1 LQAGKVQN
9 LRVAA
14 RALNGVVIPAGEV
27 FSFWAHVPRPVKRN
41 GFSDGRE
48 VREGCVIPSTGGGL
62 CQLSNALYDLAL
74 TAGCEI
80 VERHAHT
87 RRVPGSQAVAGRDAT
102 VFWNYVDLRFRTAFT
117 AQLEVRLTAR
127 ELIVKL
133 RRLAGER
140 PATEVAPPSGTF
152 APDVESCETCGV
164 TECFR
169 NPALE
174 SLAQTGV
181 TAWLLDAWQP
191 EFDKYLAAERDA
203 KGRVFLPLD
212 SLRWRVGPYRWQTK
226 GFARVHSEPW
236 FVLWR
241 SWRSRRMAAQG
252 AARQLALLKFDEA
265 LAQRFARRLPPEAT
279 HLVISQNLLPFLW
292 RDGVLGGRTFD
303 VLMTRLPI
311 AELEKTLDRA
321 ASRHPQSRTLAD
333 FRAPREIAAAESA
346 ALANASRWIT
356 PHSAIAELAGARA
369 LKLEWHLPKLE
380 RARRGDWIVYPASTL
395 ARKGAIEL
403 RDAAKALGLPVRLCG
418 PVIEETAFWEG
429 VRTECVPAMSLDGA
443 AVVVL
448 PAWVEHWPR
457 RLLAALAAGIPVIAS
472 RACGLEGVPGV
483 TTIADLDGD
492 TLQNALAEVS
502 PCLSASERS

>member
-1 LQAGKVQN
+1 
-9 LRVAA
+9 
-14 RALNGVVIPAGEV
+14 
-27 FSFWAHVPRPVKRN
+27 
-41 GFSDGRE
+41 
-48 VREGCVIPSTGGGL
+48 
-62 CQLSNALYDLAL
+62 
-74 TAGCEI
+74 
-80 VERHAHT
+80 
-87 RRVPGSQAVAGRDAT
+87 
-102 VFWNYVDLRFRTAFT
+102 
-117 AQLEVRLTAR
+117 
-127 ELIVKL
+127 
-133 RRLAGER
+133 
-140 PATEVAPPSGTF
+140 
-152 APDVESCETCGV
+152 
-164 TECFR
+164 
-169 NPALE
+169 
-174 SLAQTGV
+174 
-181 TAWLLDAWQP
+181 
-191 EFDKYLAAERDA
+191 
-203 KGRVFLPLD
+203 
-212 SLRWRVGPYRWQTK
+212 
-226 GFARVHSEPW
+226 
-236 FVLWR
+236 
-241 SWRSRRMAAQG
+241 
-252 AARQLALLKFDEA
+252 
-265 LAQRFARRLPPEAT
+265 
-279 HLVISQNLLPFLW
+279 
-292 RDGVLGGRTFD
+292 VLGGRTFD